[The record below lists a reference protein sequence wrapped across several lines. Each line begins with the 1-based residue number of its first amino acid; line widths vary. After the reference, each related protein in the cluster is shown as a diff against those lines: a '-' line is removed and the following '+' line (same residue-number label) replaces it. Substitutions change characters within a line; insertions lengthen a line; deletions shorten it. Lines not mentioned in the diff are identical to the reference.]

1 MSTRLQSPRN
11 WSLRAQLISS
21 MLGLLLLAC
30 AGIGV
35 FADIAVKNS
44 LVQKLDEQLV
54 QANTHPGDRGFGGG
68 IGGGLP
74 PGSPVGS
81 VGVSLN
87 DGKQVGNRLQT
98 DSNSDIRSVPD
109 GAVQTL
115 LTVKADGKP
124 HTVALPGLGEY
135 RVISTEPDPFSGTS
149 RIIGFPL
156 KNVHDTLNS
165 VTLAIV
171 GLTLLALVIA
181 GLVGAF
187 LIRLSLRPL
196 QRVTATASRVAEMD
210 LDQGEVAFAERVPAP
225 NPHTEVGQVGV
236 ALNRMLQNVT
246 DALNARHHS
255 EMRVRQFVADASHE
269 LRTPLASIRG
279 YAELTRRSKEIAP
292 PDVAHAMS
300 RVESEA
306 NRMTA
311 LVEDLLLL
319 ARLDSGRPLDHA
331 EVDLTR
337 LALDSIGDAHAAG
350 PDHDWS
356 VGLPDEPVTVFGDE
370 PRLHQV
376 VVNLLANARTHTPPG
391 TKVKLSLSIAGNYA
405 MLSVRDNGPGIP
417 AELMPDIFQ
426 RFSRGEASRSRV
438 AGSTGLGLA
447 IVAAVVAAH
456 NGRID
461 VSSLPGNTM
470 FTVTLPLHGQR
481 QEHSQSPAS
490 FSSQPV

>member
-1 MSTRLQSPRN
+1 MTARRQSPRN
-11 WSLRAQLISS
+11 WSLRAQLIASV
-21 MLGLLLLAC
+21 LTLLVLVC
-30 AGIGV
+30 AGIGI
-35 FADIAVKNS
+35 FADIAVKKS
-44 LVQKLDEQLV
+44 LIQKLDQQLV
-54 QANTHPGDRGFGGG
+54 QANGHPGDRGFGQG
-68 IGGGLP
+68 GGGLP

-81 VGVSLN
+81 VGISL
-87 DGKQVGNRLQT
+87 VGGAVIGSRLQT
-98 DSNSDIRSVPD
+98 QTINDFQPVPGSAQQVLLSVR
-109 GAVQTL
+109 
-115 LTVKADGKP
+115 ADGRP
-124 HTVALPGLGEY
+124 HTSSIPGLGNY
-135 RVISTEPDPFSGTS
+135 RVIATVPDQEGNS

-156 KNVHDTLNS
+156 KNVQDTLNS

-181 GLVGAF
+181 GVVGTV
-187 LIRLSLRPL
+187 IVRLALRPL
-196 QRVTATASRVAEMD
+196 RRVTATASRVAEMD

-236 ALNRMLQNVT
+236 ALNRMLENVT

-292 PDVAHAMS
+292 PDVAHAMG

-356 VGLPDEPVTVFGDE
+356 VGLPDEPVLVDGDE

-391 TKVKLSLSIAGNYA
+391 TKVKLSLSVAGNYA

-481 QEHSQSPAS
+481 QDRSQSPAS
-490 FSSQPV
+490 FTGHAV